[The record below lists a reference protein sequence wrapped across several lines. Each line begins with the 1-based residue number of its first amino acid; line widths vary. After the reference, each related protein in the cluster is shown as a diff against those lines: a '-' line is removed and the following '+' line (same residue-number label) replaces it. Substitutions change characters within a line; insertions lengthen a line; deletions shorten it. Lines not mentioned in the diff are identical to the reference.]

1 MPGSDPPPHPPAPL
15 TPTTGHASSQLD
27 KTTFSQSGQGLD
39 IVTPAVVKRT
49 ILRLDFKAEI
59 YADGR
64 RPTVYSSAFLL
75 HKGHSSTGNIS
86 PSH

>member
-1 MPGSDPPPHPPAPL
+1 MPGSDPPHPPAPL

-27 KTTFSQSGQGLD
+27 KTTFSQSGHGLD
-39 IVTPAVVKRT
+39 KVTAAVVKRT
-49 ILRLDFKAEI
+49 ILRLDFKVEI